1 MLRSL
6 IKKIL
11 LTGLALTLMAST
23 SILSIPSTAEAYSP
37 WTRSYSDDELWLL
50 ARVVY
55 AEAEGEPY
63 LGKVAIAA
71 VVLNRVD
78 STLFSDTIAGVIY
91 EPWQFSCVGNW
102 MFNSHPSRDSIA
114 AAREALNGHDPTGG
128 ALYYWNYH
136 QVTNPWLWSKPTAT
150 VIGNHWFAY

>member
-1 MLRSL
+1 MR
-6 IKKIL
+6 IVREK
-11 LTGLALTLMAST
+11 A
-23 SILSIPSTAEAYSP
+23 IPVVVMIMFLVSCSMFVVPKSVQAYSP
-37 WTRSYSDDELWLL
+37 WNRSYNQDELMLL

-63 LGKVAIAA
+63 LGKVAVAA

-78 STLFSDTIAGVIY
+78 SVLFPDTIAGVVY

-102 MFNSHPSRDSIA
+102 MFNSQPSRDSIA
-114 AAREALNGHDPTGG
+114 AAQEALWGADPTGG
-128 ALYYWNYH
+128 ALFYWNYH
-136 QVTNPWLWSKPTAT
+136 QVTNWWLWSKPTAA